1 MVSVD
6 NKAIAEIS
14 NISASSKK
22 VTREGLDNIFAELFS
37 MVDMSSI
44 EETSDHSLITDK
56 SIGNDLKE
64 VITNNLIS
72 SESIKGSIK
81 GSIKVNIVESNE
93 GLIKNEE
100 ASIEAAKS
108 LISIFYKEA
117 LIEDKVEISDSQL
130 PTEIQNNETEKDNY
144 NFLNNLAL
152 IPKKN
157 ISTKQDGIKENQT
170 SKKKNVKVIK
180 DSLQN
185 HDLLNKESFV
195 SEKKNKSS
203 INQNTFVNN
212 NLASKKNEEINP
224 KKIDLS
230 AKKIKKKNERTEQ
243 VKLDVTYSN
252 IKKTDNITK
261 HVFLNERKLSGTN
274 LKEESILS
282 NSEKISIDKKINPTK
297 LNDTKL
303 NQNNFNTENQET
315 LDLLESS
322 WGEKFV
328 RIIRNNIKNGQY
340 KVNLS
345 LEPKNLGKLKVEVEL
360 NGDKTEVKINADNKI
375 TANIL
380 NENQHKLSEMM
391 EKDQLKLGNFS
402 SMMNDQKNSKNHSEK
417 DKEKVKSLSSNS
429 NKEPKDAEKDIKVKK
444 TIHNVD
450 INA

>member
-14 NISASSKK
+14 NINASSKK

-81 GSIKVNIVESNE
+81 ENIVESNE

-170 SKKKNVKVIK
+170 SKKKNVKVSK
-180 DSLQN
+180 DSMQN

-203 INQNTFVNN
+203 INQNTFINN

-230 AKKIKKKNERTEQ
+230 AKKIKKKMKEQ
-243 VKLDVTYSN
+243 
-252 IKKTDNITK
+252 
-261 HVFLNERKLSGTN
+261 
-274 LKEESILS
+274 
-282 NSEKISIDKKINPTK
+282 
-297 LNDTKL
+297 
-303 NQNNFNTENQET
+303 
-315 LDLLESS
+315 
-322 WGEKFV
+322 
-328 RIIRNNIKNGQY
+328 
-340 KVNLS
+340 
-345 LEPKNLGKLKVEVEL
+345 
-360 NGDKTEVKINADNKI
+360 NK
-375 TANIL
+375 
-380 NENQHKLSEMM
+380 
-391 EKDQLKLGNFS
+391 
-402 SMMNDQKNSKNHSEK
+402 
-417 DKEKVKSLSSNS
+417 
-429 NKEPKDAEKDIKVKK
+429 
-444 TIHNVD
+444 
-450 INA
+450 